1 MELALAITLILL
13 GVLSGVVLFV
23 FENWNDLRD
32 TVVGSVIDDVLVLP
46 LGKLY
51 DKVFGP
57 SKTKEVSVVGGTPA
71 TTSTPTVAVSS
82 ATDLNVPSST
92 H

>member
-1 MELALAITLILL
+1 MELALAITFILL

-57 SKTKEVSVVGGTPA
+57 SKTSSEGTSVVGGKPIV
-71 TTSTPTVAVSS
+71 TPTVAVSS